1 MTKYQ
6 IKRKPNGHK
15 RQGMLDIPLNE
26 EVIHKN
32 KCWITVCLDA
42 GLHPAETCELP
53 LPLAIMSVLGT
64 C

>member
-1 MTKYQ
+1 
-6 IKRKPNGHK
+6 
-15 RQGMLDIPLNE
+15 MLDIPLNE
-26 EVIHKN
+26 EVIQKN